1 MFELTVDVHREED
14 EGVSEDILDVDPDGS
29 VLTDI
34 AAEAR
39 DDISRFTKIEQ
50 VIWNLQ
56 WAVTVY

>member
-1 MFELTVDVHREED
+1 MFEVTVDVHREED
-14 EGVSEDILDVDPDGS
+14 EGMSVDSLDVDPDGS

-39 DDISRFTKIEQ
+39 DDTSRLTKIEQ